1 MLGSRRRWLAPM
13 YNAEIRIRGYS
24 TVKRGGL
31 YQARPCSQRVPG
43 LSELLEQDIAAV
55 SCLVAV
61 ELG

>member
-1 MLGSRRRWLAPM
+1 M